1 MELPKVVQERVDEE
15 IRNIKLSELKKVS
28 EDVSN
33 KYLDN
38 KNGANN
44 SILNTKLQ
52 VLAYSIM
59 RMPATYAANVKVLEY
74 VFRKVNKEEIK
85 NIIDIGAGV
94 GTSAWAML
102 QYIDNPNILCIE
114 KQKDMQELGMHIM
127 SGIEALKNVYWENL
141 DIINSNIKK
150 AADLVMCSYVINE
163 IPKEKRIDIVNKI
176 ISLSNNLAI
185 IIEPGTPAGF
195 ENIKLIK
202 KYAVENRI

>member
-1 MELPKVVQERVDEE
+1 MELPKIVQERVEEE
-15 IRNIKLSELKKVS
+15 IKNIKLSELRKVS
-28 EDVSN
+28 EEISN

-38 KNGANN
+38 KNGTNK

-59 RMPATYAANVKVLEY
+59 RMPATYAANTKVLEY
-74 VFRKVNKEEIK
+74 VFRKVNKEEVK

-94 GTSAWAML
+94 GTSAWAIL
-102 QYIDNPNILCIE
+102 QYINNPNILCIE

-127 SGIEALKNVYWENL
+127 DGIEELKNVYWENL
-141 DIINSNIKK
+141 DIINSNIKRT
-150 AADLVMCSYVINE
+150 ADLVICSYAINE

-176 ISLSNNLAI
+176 IELSDNLAI

>member
-127 SGIEALKNVYWENL
+127 DGIEELKNVYWENL
-141 DIINSNIKK
+141 DIINSNIKRT
-150 AADLVMCSYVINE
+150 ADLVICSYAINE

-176 ISLSNNLAI
+176 IELSDNLAI

-202 KYAVENRI
+202 KYAAKNRI